1 MFKVLIFL
9 VFLSACATPWNN
21 PYPAG
26 WEEHNALF
34 SAFTDRPRHL
44 DPAKAY
50 DEVSLTF
57 IAQIYEA
64 PLQYHYLKRPY
75 TLIPALLVGMPSV
88 EFFDKNGKKL
98 APNAP
103 IQTIAESRYRLILK
117 ENLRFQPHPM
127 FSKTPW
133 NPKMPWENFKENAT
147 RAVTANDLAYAIKRL
162 ASPAVNSPIAPVM
175 AEHIVGFADFS
186 ENLKKNS
193 GLPWKLEDLAMSGL
207 KIIDNQTLEIRI
219 IGKYPQFLY
228 WLAMPFFAPIPFES
242 EAFFSAPN
250 MAQNNLSLDTW
261 PVGTG
266 AYLMLENDANRRI
279 LLEKNPNFRDET
291 YPCEG
296 EESDEK
302 NGYLTDCGKALPQI
316 ERLVFFR
323 EKEAIPYWNR
333 FLQGF
338 YDASGISSDQFDS
351 AVQMDV
357 GRIDLSPA
365 LKKKGIRFTE
375 SVRTATFY
383 MGINMQDPILGTNKN
398 LRQALN
404 VALSA
409 EEYIAIFLNGR
420 AIVAHSPIPPSFFG
434 YDEADF
440 NPHTHIVKNG
450 KIVRKPIEVARDL
463 MAKAGYPK
471 GRNIKTGEP
480 LVLYLDTTSAG
491 LGSKSQL
498 DWLTR
503 QLGKIG
509 VQLIVRAT
517 DFNRFQDK
525 LRRGAAQLFYIGWNA
540 DYPDPENFFF
550 LLDSQNS
557 VAKGGDNYT
566 QYKSAAFDA
575 LYQKLRNM
583 ENTTERLKL
592 IKKAKSVLQ
601 NDAPWIFAL
610 HPKDY
615 VLTHEWLKNKKPG
628 SVINNGLKYQR
639 VDYKLRAK
647 RQKQWNAPMIT
658 PLIILAVLLVLA
670 IIGFFYLQHKTQK
683 RTLLD

>member
-1 MFKVLIFL
+1 
-9 VFLSACATPWNN
+9 
-21 PYPAG
+21 
-26 WEEHNALF
+26 
-34 SAFTDRPRHL
+34 
-44 DPAKAY
+44 
-50 DEVSLTF
+50 
-57 IAQIYEA
+57 
-64 PLQYHYLKRPY
+64 
-75 TLIPALLVGMPSV
+75 
-88 EFFDKNGKKL
+88 
-98 APNAP
+98 
-103 IQTIAESRYRLILK
+103 
-117 ENLRFQPHPM
+117 
-127 FSKTPW
+127 
-133 NPKMPWENFKENAT
+133 
-147 RAVTANDLAYAIKRL
+147 
-162 ASPAVNSPIAPVM
+162 
-175 AEHIVGFADFS
+175 
-186 ENLKKNS
+186 
-193 GLPWKLEDLAMSGL
+193 
-207 KIIDNQTLEIRI
+207 
-219 IGKYPQFLY
+219 
-228 WLAMPFFAPIPFES
+228 
-242 EAFFSAPN
+242 
-250 MAQNNLSLDTW
+250 
-261 PVGTG
+261 
-266 AYLMLENDANRRI
+266 
-279 LLEKNPNFRDET
+279 
-291 YPCEG
+291 
-296 EESDEK
+296 
-302 NGYLTDCGKALPQI
+302 
-316 ERLVFFR
+316 
-323 EKEAIPYWNR
+323 
-333 FLQGF
+333 
-338 YDASGISSDQFDS
+338 
-351 AVQMDV
+351 
-357 GRIDLSPA
+357 
-365 LKKKGIRFTE
+365 
-375 SVRTATFY
+375 
-383 MGINMQDPILGTNKN
+383 
-398 LRQALN
+398 
-404 VALSA
+404 
-409 EEYIAIFLNGR
+409 
-420 AIVAHSPIPPSFFG
+420 
-434 YDEADF
+434 
-440 NPHTHIVKNG
+440 
-450 KIVRKPIEVARDL
+450 